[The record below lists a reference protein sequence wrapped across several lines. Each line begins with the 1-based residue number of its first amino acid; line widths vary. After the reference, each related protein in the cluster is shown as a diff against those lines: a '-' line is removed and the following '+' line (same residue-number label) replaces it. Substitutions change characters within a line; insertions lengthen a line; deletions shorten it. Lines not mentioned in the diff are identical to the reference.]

1 MNGHFP
7 QTAND
12 LPLRDIHLPP
22 NPPWWPPAPGWWV
35 LAAVVCVAVVLAWLL
50 YRRARRAR
58 IWRERVLAEMRQLAD
73 RHAHDDAAYAAA
85 LHQLLRR
92 AAWRYAADAHHLQG
106 DAWRKVLAEVPIDAA
121 TLDTLMTLEAR
132 MYQPHAAFDR
142 AAVEDALRRWLQAAW
157 RRMKPLETGRA

>member
-1 MNGHFP
+1 MSMQLP
-7 QTAND
+7 QEP

-22 NPPWWPPAPGWWV
+22 NPSWWPPAPGWWV
-35 LAAVVCVAVVLAWLL
+35 LLAVVCGALMAGYLL

-58 IWRERVLAEMRQLAD
+58 LWRARVLTEIRQLAD
-73 RHAHDDAAYAAA
+73 RHAHDDVAYATS

-106 DAWRKVLAEVPIDAA
+106 DPWRQTLAQVPVDDA

-132 MYQPHAAFDR
+132 MYQPYATFDR
-142 AAVEDALRRWLQAAW
+142 TAIEGAVHRWLQAAW
-157 RRMKPLETGRA
+157 RHVKPLEKSHA